1 MKKKL
6 ALLVTVLL
14 VGLGVV
20 AISRILLA
28 KDSPT
33 QALGTKQIVKN
44 EGEEAK
50 TVTIKKAGYYDI
62 TTLKA
67 NDAEKARSQ
76 IPELGRTRLGQ
87 YVDEGE
93 SISLYAGEVATYQ
106 PAKFEKI
113 AEKKGA
119 YVLSEIGNYLIG
131 EQFPGG
137 DYTVSIDGAF
147 SEWTDKSGNIMAGQV
162 QLVVYTPDN
171 IKESKSFKLTEDK
184 PSLKIK
190 VKNQQFLAVKTTDP
204 GLSVVLKPVK

>member
-6 ALLVTVLL
+6 VLLVTILL
-14 VGLGVV
+14 VGLGAV

-33 QALGTKQIVKN
+33 QALGTEQIVKN

-67 NDAEKARSQ
+67 NDAEKSRSQ

-93 SISLYAGEVATYQ
+93 AISLYAGEAAAYQ

-119 YVLSEIGNYLIG
+119 YVLADMGNYLIG
-131 EQFPGG
+131 EQFPSG
-137 DYTVSIDGAF
+137 DYSVSINGAF
-147 SEWTDKSGNIMAGQV
+147 SKWIDKSGNTMAGQV
-162 QLVVYTPDN
+162 QLVVYAPDN

-184 PSLKIK
+184 PSIKIK
-190 VKNQQFLAVKTTDP
+190 LNNQQFLAVKTTDP

>member
-76 IPELGRTRLGQ
+76 IPERGRTRLGQ

-93 SISLYAGEVATYQ
+93 SISLYAGEEAAYQ

-119 YVLSEIGNYLIG
+119 YVLADMGNYLIG
-131 EQFPGG
+131 EQFPSG
-137 DYTVSIDGAF
+137 DYSVSINGAF
-147 SEWTDKSGNIMAGQV
+147 SKWIDKSGNTMAGQV
-162 QLVVYTPDN
+162 QLVVYAPDN

-190 VKNQQFLAVKTTDP
+190 VKNQQFLAVKTTGP

>member
-6 ALLVTVLL
+6 VLLVTVLL
-14 VGLGVV
+14 VGLGAV

-28 KDSPT
+28 KDNPT
-33 QALGTKQIVKN
+33 QALGVKQIVKN

-67 NDAEKARSQ
+67 NESEKARSQ

-87 YVDEGE
+87 YVNEGE
-93 SISLYAGEVATYQ
+93 SISLYAGEVAVYQ
-106 PAKFEKI
+106 PAKFKKI
-113 AEKKGA
+113 TEKKGA
-119 YVLSEIGNYLIG
+119 YTLTDIGNYLVG
-131 EQFPGG
+131 EQFPSG
-137 DYTVSIDGAF
+137 DYTVSINGAF
-147 SEWTDKSGNIMAGQV
+147 NKWTDKSGNTMAGQV
-162 QLVVYTPDN
+162 QLVVYAPNN

-190 VKNQQFLAVKTTDP
+190 VNSQQFLAVKTTDP
-204 GLSVVLKPVK
+204 VLSIVLKPAK